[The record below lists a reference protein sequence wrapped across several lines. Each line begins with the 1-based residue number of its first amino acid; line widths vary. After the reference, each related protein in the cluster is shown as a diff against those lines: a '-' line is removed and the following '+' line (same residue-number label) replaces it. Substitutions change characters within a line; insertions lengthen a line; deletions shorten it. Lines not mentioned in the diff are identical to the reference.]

1 MRAVI
6 YILFNWIWN
15 WIILSFPSF
24 NVLVT
29 SFRTLFEVNPR
40 WSSLAL
46 LWMFLQ
52 LQFQLQLWNPN
63 WMFLQPV
70 SQQETGSIPSIQTA
84 FTIYLVAYCQGALVC
99 FLIKM
104 TSLKEERWKNPS
116 QRNGT
121 WPNFQNCEKHRL
133 RQRRWAT
140 NYQMQMCFD
149 VVGKALLVFSTKK
162 NDKADVS
169 HNYDFDARGMASQYQ
184 VFHKEKWQHRCVKQ

>member
-46 LWMFLQ
+46 LWIFLQLQLQ
-52 LQFQLQLWNPN
+52 LQFQLRLQL

-84 FTIYLVAYCQGALVC
+84 FTIYLVACCQGALVC
-99 FLIKM
+99 FLINM
-104 TSLKEERWKNPS
+104 TSPS
-116 QRNGT
+116 T
-121 WPNFQNCEKHRL
+121 E
-133 RQRRWAT
+133 
-140 NYQMQMCFD
+140 
-149 VVGKALLVFSTKK
+149 GKS
-162 NDKADVS
+162 
-169 HNYDFDARGMASQYQ
+169 M
-184 VFHKEKWQHRCVKQ
+184 RCVIYLALEALVNSLALARVDKFI

>member
-84 FTIYLVAYCQGALVC
+84 FTIYLVACCQGALVC

-104 TSLKEERWKNPS
+104 TSLKEER
-116 QRNGT
+116 
-121 WPNFQNCEKHRL
+121 
-133 RQRRWAT
+133 
-140 NYQMQMCFD
+140 
-149 VVGKALLVFSTKK
+149 
-162 NDKADVS
+162 
-169 HNYDFDARGMASQYQ
+169 
-184 VFHKEKWQHRCVKQ
+184 

>member
-1 MRAVI
+1 MRAVLV

-15 WIILSFPSF
+15 WNVLSAP

-46 LWMFLQ
+46 LWIFLQLQLQ
-52 LQFQLQLWNPN
+52 LQFQLRLQL

-84 FTIYLVAYCQGALVC
+84 FTIYLVACCQGALVC

-140 NYQMQMCFD
+140 NYQMQMCWCSWE
-149 VVGKALLVFSTKK
+149 GTL
-162 NDKADVS
+162 
-169 HNYDFDARGMASQYQ
+169 G
-184 VFHKEKWQHRCVKQ
+184 VFHEEKWQGRCVTQLWFWC

>member
-46 LWMFLQ
+46 LWIFLQLQLQ
-52 LQFQLQLWNPN
+52 LQFQLRLQL

-140 NYQMQMCFD
+140 NYQMQMCWCSWE
-149 VVGKALLVFSTKK
+149 GTL
-162 NDKADVS
+162 
-169 HNYDFDARGMASQYQ
+169 G
-184 VFHKEKWQHRCVKQ
+184 VFHEEKWQGRCVTQLWFWC